1 MRGAG
6 APLAC
11 RPELLRGCLQLPAAA
26 RAGETAGHRSGGTH
40 ASTRTVGS
48 SRGSVAAEAAAC
60 RGQGGEGAESP
71 AQQLLPGL
79 SSSQLMGLPMSR

>member
-26 RAGETAGHRSGGTH
+26 RAAETAGHRSGGTH
-40 ASTRTVGS
+40 AGTRTVGS

-60 RGQGGEGAESP
+60 RGGGAESP

-79 SSSQLMGLPMSR
+79 SSSQLMGLPVSR